1 MTGFAARLRRAT
13 MIEHREAETRGFI
26 SRLLAGQVPIAGFTQ
41 LTAQYLAIYR
51 ELEAAADL
59 MRTNEIAAAFADPAL
74 SRVPSLKSDLAH
86 LASRA
91 ATPEPDLAHLAPRAA
106 PEAGLAHLA
115 SRAAAPESDL
125 PHLNPK
131 AATSEP
137 GLNVT
142 ILESTERYV
151 RHLREHCRTSP
162 AHFIAH
168 HYVRYLGDL
177 SGGQLIGRALTE
189 KYGLDRAATSFYR
202 FDQIPDPRTYKIAY
216 RQRLDALDL
225 PEPELAVLASEAQL
239 AFTLNAAVFTELG
252 DKFPPNLAQAA

>member
-13 MIEHREAETRGFI
+13 MTEHREAETRGFI

-59 MRTNEIAAAFADPAL
+59 MRTDETAGAFADPAL
-74 SRVPSLKSDLAH
+74 SRVPSLESDLAH
-86 LASRA
+86 LTSGAV
-91 ATPEPDLAHLAPRAA
+91 TPAPDP
-106 PEAGLAHLA
+106 
-115 SRAAAPESDL
+115 
-125 PHLNPK
+125 
-131 AATSEP
+131 T
-137 GLNVT
+137 VT
-142 ILESTERYV
+142 TLGSTERYA

-189 KYGLDRAATSFYR
+189 KYGLGRAATSFYR

-216 RQRLDALDL
+216 RHRLDALAL
-225 PEPELAVLASEAQL
+225 PEPQLAALASEARL
-239 AFTLNAAVFTELG
+239 AFTLNAAIFTELG
-252 DKFPPNLAQAA
+252 DKFPPDLAQAA

>member
-1 MTGFAARLRRAT
+1 MKHDIEVVPGLHRSVDQEGQADMTGFAARLRRAT

-91 ATPEPDLAHLAPRAA
+91 A
-106 PEAGLAHLA
+106 
-115 SRAAAPESDL
+115 APESDL

-131 AATSEP
+131 ATASEP
-137 GLNVT
+137 DLNVT

-189 KYGLDRAATSFYR
+189 RYGLDRAATSFYR
-202 FDQIPDPRTYKIAY
+202 FDQIPDPRIYKIAY

-225 PEPELAVLASEAQL
+225 PEPQLAALASEAQL

-252 DKFPPNLAQAA
+252 DQFPPGLAQAA